1 LSNAIGAALFP
12 RLKFDFVR
20 DIAPVAGSVRLPL
33 ILLVNP
39 TVPAR
44 TVPDFIAYAK
54 ANSGKI
60 NFPSAEV
67 GSSEHMAGELF
78 KMMSGADMLHV
89 PFRGGAQAIT
99 ALIAGQVQAY
109 FCATPTSFS
118 GIKAGMRALAVTT
131 ATRWES
137 LPDVP
142 TVGETLPGYEVS
154 VWFGIGA
161 PRDTPVE
168 IINKLNTEINAG
180 LREAD
185 FKKRFADL
193 GGVPMPTT
201 PVEFGRLIAAE
212 TERWAKVARAANI
225 KPE

>member
-1 LSNAIGAALFP
+1 
-12 RLKFDFVR
+12 
-20 DIAPVAGSVRLPL
+20 
-33 ILLVNP
+33 
-39 TVPAR
+39 
-44 TVPDFIAYAK
+44 
-54 ANSGKI
+54 
-60 NFPSAEV
+60 
-67 GSSEHMAGELF
+67 
-78 KMMSGADMLHV
+78 
-89 PFRGGAQAIT
+89 
-99 ALIAGQVQAY
+99 
-109 FCATPTSFS
+109 
-118 GIKAGMRALAVTT
+118 MRALAVTT

-212 TERWAKVARAANI
+212 TEMGKGRPSRQHQARVRLEATAPGTLNSTFASRRNALA
-225 KPE
+225 EFH

>member
-1 LSNAIGAALFP
+1 
-12 RLKFDFVR
+12 
-20 DIAPVAGSVRLPL
+20 
-33 ILLVNP
+33 
-39 TVPAR
+39 
-44 TVPDFIAYAK
+44 
-54 ANSGKI
+54 
-60 NFPSAEV
+60 
-67 GSSEHMAGELF
+67 MAGELF
-78 KMMSGADMLHV
+78 KMMSGTDMLHV
-89 PFRGGAQAIT
+89 PSRGGAQAIT
-99 ALIAGQVQAY
+99 AQAQAY